1 MNTENKN
8 TKKDENQVFAL
19 GCRLNTFEAELIKE
33 QASKAGLSNTIFVN
47 SCTVTQEA
55 HKQSMQLV
63 RKLKK
68 ENPNANIIVTG
79 CGAQMDP
86 TAFANMP
93 EVSKVIGN
101 KDKFSVEAFKSTEKI
116 VLNNINEDIKEE
128 FSIPQ
133 IKGFE
138 NRTRAF
144 IQIQQGCDH
153 KCTFCI
159 IFEARGKSRSLAKE
173 QIIAQIKQAVT
184 FGHKDIVLTGV
195 DISSWER
202 DAPLNEPSQ
211 IGQLCKDI
219 LAAVPELPRLRLS
232 SLDPA
237 VRDDNI
243 LDLIKN
249 EPRFMPHIHL
259 SLQAMNNSVLKNM
272 GRRHSKESAI
282 AWINDI
288 RKANPNVAFGADMIC
303 GFPRETDEQFEDTYN
318 TIKELQIP
326 FLHVFPYS
334 ERKGTVAERMSP
346 VPIDIRKRRSKML
359 SSLGEQ
365 IRSDL
370 FKSKVGQIEEVLCEA
385 KNMGYTK
392 DYSLVKI
399 LGNETPKKE
408 LINVKIVDYNNKH
421 LIAEQ
426 I

>member
-1 MNTENKN
+1 MTENKN
-8 TKKDENQVFAL
+8 PTTHNKNQVFSL

-68 ENPNANIIVTG
+68 ENPNSNIIVTG

-101 KDKFSVEAFKSTEKI
+101 KDKFSIEAFTSKEKI
-116 VLNNINEDIKEE
+116 VLNNINEDLEDKL
-128 FSIPQ
+128 SLPQ

-159 IFEARGKSRSLAKE
+159 IFEARGKSQSVAKS

-202 DAPLNEPSQ
+202 DALLNEPSQ
-211 IGQLCKDI
+211 IGQLCKAI
-219 LAAVPELPRLRLS
+219 LAEIPELPRLRLS

-237 VRDDNI
+237 VIDNNI
-243 LDLIKN
+243 IDLLKN
-249 EPRFMPHIHL
+249 ESRFMPHIHL
-259 SLQAMNNSVLKNM
+259 SLQAMNNNVLKNM

-282 AWINDI
+282 SWINDI
-288 RKANPNVAFGADMIC
+288 RNANPNVAFGADMIC

-334 ERKGTVAERMSP
+334 ERKGTVAVNMTP
-346 VPIDIRKRRSKML
+346 VPIETRKRRSKLL

-365 IRSDL
+365 IRSSM
-370 FKSKVGQIEEVLCEA
+370 FTSKIGNIEQVLVEA

-399 LGNETPKKE
+399 QGSDETKKE
-408 LINVKIVDYNNKH
+408 LINVKIIDATAKN
-421 LIAEQ
+421 LIAERV
-426 I
+426 

>member
-1 MNTENKN
+1 MTKSENKN
-8 TKKDENQVFAL
+8 NNQVFAL

-33 QASKAGLSNTIFVN
+33 QAEKAGLKNTIFVN

-68 ENPNANIIVTG
+68 ENPGANIIVTG
-79 CGAQMDP
+79 CGAQIDP
-86 TAFANMP
+86 HSFANME
-93 EVSKVIGN
+93 EVSTVIGN
-101 KDKFSVEAFKSTEKI
+101 KDKFSIEAFKSKEKI
-116 VLNNINEDIKEE
+116 VISSLSDEE
-128 FSIPQ
+128 KKDNFSLPQ

-153 KCTFCI
+153 RCTFCI
-159 IFEARGKSRSLAKE
+159 IFEARGKSKSVAKE
-173 QIIAQIKQAVT
+173 KIIEQIKQAVN

-202 DAPLNEPSQ
+202 DALLNEKSQ

-219 LAAVPELPRLRLS
+219 LKEVPELPRLRLS

-237 VRDDNI
+237 VVDNNI
-243 LDLIKN
+243 LDLLKN
-249 EPRFMPHIHL
+249 EERFMPHIHL

-272 GRRHSKESAI
+272 GRRHSKESSI
-282 AWINDI
+282 EWIKQI
-288 RKANPNVAFGADMIC
+288 REANPKVVIGADMIC
-303 GFPRETDEQFEDTYN
+303 GFPRETDEKFEDTYN

-334 ERKGTVAERMSP
+334 ERKGTAAEKMTP
-346 VPIDIRKRRSKML
+346 VPIEVRKKRSKLL

-365 IRSDL
+365 IKLDL
-370 FKSKVGQIEEVLCEA
+370 FASKKGLTEEVLCEA
-385 KNMGYTK
+385 NNMGYTK

-399 LGNETPKKE
+399 NSDVTKKE
-408 LINVKIVDYNNKH
+408 IIKVKIIDYTSKN
-421 LIAEQ
+421 LIGEV
-426 I
+426 IKG

>member
-1 MNTENKN
+1 MNEENKN
-8 TKKDENQVFAL
+8 NQVFAL

-79 CGAQMDP
+79 CGAQIDP
-86 TAFANMP
+86 YSFANME

-101 KDKFSVEAFKSTEKI
+101 KDKFSLEAFQSEAKI
-116 VLNNINEDIKEE
+116 VVSDIKSDVKEN

-153 KCTFCI
+153 RCSFCI
-159 IFEARGKSRSLAKE
+159 IFEARGRSSSIYKDK
-173 QIIAQIKQAVT
+173 IIEQIKQAVS

-202 DAPLNEPSQ
+202 NALLNEKSQ
-211 IGQLCKDI
+211 IGLLCKEI
-219 LAAVPELPRLRLS
+219 LKEVSNLQRLRLS

-237 VRDDNI
+237 VRDEHL
-243 LDLIKN
+243 LDLLAN
-249 EPRFMPHIHL
+249 EERFMPHIHL

-272 GRRHSKESAI
+272 GRRHNKESATS
-282 AWINDI
+282 WINEI
-288 RKANPNVAFGADMIC
+288 RKAHNKVVLGADMIC
-303 GFPRETDEQFEDTYN
+303 GFPRESDEQFEETYN
-318 TIKELQIP
+318 TIKDLEIP

-334 ERKGTVAERMSP
+334 ERKGTVAEKMTPIP
-346 VPIDIRKRRSKML
+346 VDIRKRRAKML

-365 IRSDL
+365 IKSNL
-370 FKSKVGQIEEVLCEA
+370 FASKVGTTEEILCEA
-385 KNMGYTK
+385 NNMGYTK
-392 DYSLVKI
+392 DYCLVKMKSDV
-399 LGNETPKKE
+399 TKKE
-408 LINVKIVDYNNKH
+408 LVTVVIVDYTNKH
-421 LIAEQ
+421 LIAEPLL
-426 I
+426 IK